1 MKKALIQLHLAVFL
15 WGFTG
20 VLGKAIELD
29 APVLVW
35 YRMLISAAMFL
46 VVLGYRKEFRR
57 LDLRSFLQLSGIG
70 ALIALHWVAFYASIQ
85 FANVSIALVCLSTAS
100 VFTALLEPLVSKK
113 KFNWLEIGLSL
124 LAIAGVYSI
133 YHFQQFYGKGILW
146 GVIAA
151 MLSAVFTV
159 FNKKVVDRFPARTVA
174 GYEIGFGFLFLCCV
188 APFFLGANPGI
199 KLTPTPSDWLWL
211 GILSLACTVWA
222 QSLSLSALKKVSSF
236 TVTLSVN
243 LEPVYGILL
252 ACIVFAE
259 NKQLNMGFYLGM
271 ALIIASVLLHIAF
284 MSRKSKRDA
293 EAELLNTP

>member
-1 MKKALIQLHLAVFL
+1 
-15 WGFTG
+15 
-20 VLGKAIELD
+20 
-29 APVLVW
+29 
-35 YRMLISAAMFL
+35 
-46 VVLGYRKEFRR
+46 
-57 LDLRSFLQLSGIG
+57 
-70 ALIALHWVAFYASIQ
+70 
-85 FANVSIALVCLSTAS
+85 
-100 VFTALLEPLVSKK
+100 
-113 KFNWLEIGLSL
+113 
-124 LAIAGVYSI
+124 
-133 YHFQQFYGKGILW
+133 
-146 GVIAA
+146 
-151 MLSAVFTV
+151 VFTV